1 MAVTTDKHRGNGH
14 RQDSAMRSAPAAR
27 QTATPAA
34 ARTERAGL
42 LLGAFGLAS
51 SLFVL
56 TRLLEGWR
64 VSPGSTEHAFS
75 LLGQRLSY
83 PAANLAAWVILA
95 LAGAGLAVTLLAVV
109 AAVRELAGARRLGRW
124 LTGAQVGLVH
134 GALVIADDRPRAF
147 CAGLISPRIYI
158 STGAIAVLDDRAL
171 QAVLAHE
178 RHHAVRRD
186 PLRLAVGRVFSEA
199 LFFLPGLRE
208 LIRRQ
213 RGLTELSAD
222 DHALWA
228 TSEDRPALARAML
241 VFSEDDSGEVV
252 GIAPERVDHL
262 MGAPPKWRFPVL
274 LCAGAAAV
282 SALVVAVGVLAGQLA
297 AGTATLAPPFIS
309 RQPCVV
315 VLALIPCGL
324 ALAAARVALTV
335 RRRAS

>member
-1 MAVTTDKHRGNGH
+1 MAVTTDNDRGNDY
-14 RQDSAMRSAPAAR
+14 RQGSAMRSAPAGGQA
-27 QTATPAA
+27 ATPAA
-34 ARTERAGL
+34 AHAGRAGL

-56 TRLLEGWR
+56 TRLLESWR

-75 LLGQRLSY
+75 VLGQRLSY
-83 PAANLAAWVILA
+83 PAANLAAWVILV
-95 LAGAGLAVTLLAVV
+95 LAGGGLVVTLLTVV
-109 AAVRELAGARRLGRW
+109 GAVRELAGARRLGRW
-124 LTGAQVGLVH
+124 LAGAEAGVVQ
-134 GALVIADDRPRAF
+134 GALVIGDERPRAF
-147 CAGLISPRIYI
+147 CAGLISPRVYI

-171 QAVLAHE
+171 EAVLAHE
-178 RHHAVRRD
+178 RHHVDRRD

-222 DHALWA
+222 EHALRA

-241 VFSEDDSGEVV
+241 VFSGDDSGEVV
-252 GIAPERVDHL
+252 GIDPERVDHL

-309 RQPCVV
+309 SQPCVV

-324 ALAAARVALTV
+324 ALAAAGVALTV